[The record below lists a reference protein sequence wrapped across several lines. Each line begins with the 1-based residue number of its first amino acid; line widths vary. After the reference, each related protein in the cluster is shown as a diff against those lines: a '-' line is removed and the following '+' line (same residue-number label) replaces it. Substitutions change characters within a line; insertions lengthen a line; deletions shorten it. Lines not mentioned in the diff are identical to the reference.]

1 MGVFSKMLFH
11 LIFNIFVVRPF
22 FPFIFYFCPI
32 KVESGARSLSLK
44 TQLLASFGQESLTTM
59 SLDRLPRTGYER
71 QQSL

>member
-32 KVESGARSLSLK
+32 KVESGARSLTLK
-44 TQLLASFGQESLTTM
+44 T
-59 SLDRLPRTGYER
+59 
-71 QQSL
+71 